1 MARKDSGTLYLR
13 TVCETDGSNYNST
26 NLDVSAYVDPLDGK
40 VLRIKKVWAEWCSDN
55 GGTITA
61 ADIGVDLTSAATA
74 QLSTISQ
81 DSLKPLTNSA
91 LFFKTQI
98 YATTDNTS
106 GNNNITMM
114 HEDNSMNPADFS
126 DGFYV
131 ASDVIQLGVDSD
143 SPHSFTANVECQVL
157 IECERV
163 KMSEKDAFAIISA
176 QQQD

>member
-1 MARKDSGTLYLR
+1 MAKKDSGPLYLR
-13 TVCETDGSNYNST
+13 TVCETNGSTYNST

-61 ADIGVDLTSAATA
+61 ADIGVDLTAAATA
-74 QLSTISQ
+74 QLSTVSQ

-98 YATTDNTS
+98 YGTCDNTS

-114 HEDNSMNPADFS
+114 HEDNAMNPADFE
-126 DGFYV
+126 DGFFV

-143 SPHSFTANVECQVL
+143 TPHAFANDIECQIL
-157 IECERV
+157 IEAERV
-163 KMSEKDAFAIISA
+163 KMSEKDAFAVISA